1 MLNNVK
7 AMVLIASISL
17 SGCSSMYY
25 SAMESIG
32 VHKREIMIDR
42 VEDVRNEQLEGEK
55 QFVSAIKVFKEL
67 TGFDGGDLE
76 KTYDK
81 LNSEYEDSLAASEAI
96 SSDID
101 RVEDVSDELFD
112 EWESELKQYSR
123 KELRD
128 KSKKQLDLTK
138 KKYRSLVAAM
148 HDAENKMKPVLDVM
162 KDQVLFLK
170 HNLNAKAIDSLRSEL
185 VSIDEDIDK
194 LTESMR
200 KSIEEANQFIKQMQ
214 GSS

>member
-1 MLNNVK
+1 MLSNVK

-96 SSDID
+96 SADID